1 MIAGMTIY
9 QIAWYFLIYSFLGW
23 VVEVVFHAVH
33 QGRIVNRGFLNGPV
47 CPVYGFGVLAVFA
60 VAWAIGR
67 SAPEGLPLWQLFLVG
82 MVFATLVELIAG
94 WTLDKLFHTRWWDYS
109 DKPLNLGGYICPEYS
124 LIWGLAITLVV
135 RDVQPL
141 VRRTAADQ
149 IPADYGWIVLAV
161 FYCAYLADLIV
172 TVLII
177 TGFNKRLAELDAIR
191 LSLRTVSD
199 KLTEDIGGGAMEA
212 TQRVQEGEVQA
223 ALARAEMGERAAA
236 RRETAENALWQR
248 RNALKAKAKHIRQR
262 VMAPKVFGGRRLMR
276 AFPSMQHRDFG
287 EVLDWLRND
296 MQKEKSSK

>member
-60 VAWAIGR
+60 VAWAVGR
-67 SAPEGLPLWQLFLVG
+67 SSPEHLPLWQLFLVG

-94 WTLDKLFHTRWWDYS
+94 WALDKLFHTRWWDYS

-141 VRRTAADQ
+141 VRHTAADR

-161 FYCAYLADLIV
+161 FYSAYLADLIV

-191 LSLRTVSD
+191 QSLRTVSD
-199 KLTEDIGGGAMEA
+199 KLTEDIGGSAMEA
-212 TQRVQEGEVQA
+212 AQHVQEGEVQA
-223 ALARAEMGERAAA
+223 ALARAEMGERAAT

-248 RNALKAKAKHIRQR
+248 RNALKAKAKRIKQR

-287 EVLDWLRND
+287 EALDWLRD
-296 MQKEKSSK
+296 EMQNEKRQ

>member
-67 SAPEGLPLWQLFLVG
+67 SSPEHLPLWQLFLVG

-94 WTLDKLFHTRWWDYS
+94 WALDRLFHTRWWDYS
-109 DKPLNLGGYICPEYS
+109 KKPLNIGGYICPEYS
-124 LIWGLAITLVV
+124 IIWGLAITLVV
-135 RDVQPL
+135 DEIQPI
-141 VRRTAADQ
+141 VRRAAAEQ

-161 FYCAYLADLIV
+161 LYSVYLADLIV
-172 TVLII
+172 TVMII
-177 TGFNKRLAELDAIR
+177 NGFNRRLAELDEIR
-191 LSLRTVSD
+191 TSLRTVSD

-212 TQRVQEGEVQA
+212 TQRVQEGQVQA
-223 ALARAEMGERAAA
+223 ALARAEMSERAEAKKAA
-236 RRETAENALWQR
+236 AQAAVRQRSQALR
-248 RNALKAKAKHIRQR
+248 AKAQR
-262 VMAPKVFGGRRLMR
+262 LRARIMAPKVFGGRRLMR

-287 EVLDWLRND
+287 EVLDWLRDEMNG
-296 MQKEKSSK
+296 EKK

>member
-223 ALARAEMGERAAA
+223 ALARAEMGERAEAKKAA
-236 RRETAENALWQR
+236 AQAAVRQRSQALR
-248 RNALKAKAKHIRQR
+248 AKAQR
-262 VMAPKVFGGRRLMR
+262 LRARIMAPKVFGGRRLMR

-287 EVLDWLRND
+287 EVLDWLRDEMNG
-296 MQKEKSSK
+296 EKK

>member
-248 RNALKAKAKHIRQR
+248 RNALKAKAKR